1 VGFTVIK
8 KGSDKLEF
16 SFLYALQEINNAVLD
31 PIMIIAS
38 TLGNDGLIWI
48 VITVVLLFTKR
59 YRECAIVMAIALLL
73 SLLICNLTLKNL
85 VARDRPFWIDE
96 QVVLKIE
103 EPTDFSFPSG
113 HTFSSFAA
121 AVTLFLY
128 SRKMGTAALALAF
141 TIAFSRLYLFVH
153 FPTDVLASVVLG
165 SATAGLAVVL
175 FRKILLPTM
184 KRAGWIALPVDVIE
198 VLPVDTADT
207 LPVDEVPE
215 GGENEPG
222 ND

>member
-1 VGFTVIK
+1 
-8 KGSDKLEF
+8 
-16 SFLYALQEINNAVLD
+16 
-31 PIMIIAS
+31 
-38 TLGNDGLIWI
+38 
-48 VITVVLLFTKR
+48 
-59 YRECAIVMAIALLL
+59 
-73 SLLICNLTLKNL
+73 
-85 VARDRPFWIDE
+85 
-96 QVVLKIE
+96 
-103 EPTDFSFPSG
+103 
-113 HTFSSFAA
+113 
-121 AVTLFLY
+121 
-128 SRKMGTAALALAF
+128 